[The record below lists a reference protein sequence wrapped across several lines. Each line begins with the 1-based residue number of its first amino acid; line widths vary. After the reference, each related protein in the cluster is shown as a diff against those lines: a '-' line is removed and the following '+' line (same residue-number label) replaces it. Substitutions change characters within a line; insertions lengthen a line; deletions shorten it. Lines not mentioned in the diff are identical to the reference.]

1 MGSEIDGY
9 AVALIR
15 CKAKQLIRRAEFK
28 GMDSEDLEQE
38 MMLDLLQRLPQY
50 DVSRASRNT
59 FIARV
64 VEHKVATLIEFYR
77 VPRRDPGGLVHTL
90 FADIRDAAAGD
101 DSRGAARGKVYAF
114 DEAASRKRLGEAVRL
129 EDERR
134 DERLDVESVIE
145 GLPEDLRQLA
155 EHLRSKTPWEIAKKT
170 GIPRTNLYRAIE
182 KLRKKFQEAGLE
194 EIFLPSR
201 TFGRKRR

>member
-50 DVSRASRNT
+50 DASRASRNT

-90 FADIRDAAAGD
+90 FADIRDAAAGEDSRAAGD

-129 EDERR
+129 EDELALKEARGWLMA
-134 DERLDVESVIE
+134 DGDKHAVGFDIAQDPSLD
-145 GLPEDLRQLA
+145 
-155 EHLRSKTPWEIAKKT
+155 
-170 GIPRTNLYRAIE
+170 IP
-182 KLRKKFQEAGLE
+182 
-194 EIFLPSR
+194 
-201 TFGRKRR
+201 